1 MNVLTTNLTANE
13 IEFYKFAIEASLDC
27 GHVTIEDIQNTG
39 CQLTENQIKGYVGS
53 LTKKGLIVP
62 DYEYKS
68 IFYVYVAFSD
78 CDGVTATFY
87 GENLEDVEFE
97 AIQRF
102 IDPAEEVMTVETMTV
117 AAKLELVEE
126 SIDSVIYL
134 LNSESKKSDTDY
146 GFVSIY
152 SDLLKE
158 RIELRTALVEAAEL
172 TRIQE
177 ISLNATLEV
186 LSKGRN
192 DD

>member
-1 MNVLTTNLTANE
+1 MYLLNWEREYIMNVLTTNLTANE

-87 GENLEDVEFE
+87 GENLEDGLPYVD
-97 AIQRF
+97 A
-102 IDPAEEVMTVETMTV
+102 DGV
-117 AAKLELVEE
+117 A
-126 SIDSVIYL
+126 
-134 LNSESKKSDTDY
+134 SESLAAFTIAA
-146 GFVSIY
+146 IY
-152 SDLLKE
+152 SF
-158 RIELRTALVEAAEL
+158 
-172 TRIQE
+172 
-177 ISLNATLEV
+177 
-186 LSKGRN
+186 
-192 DD
+192 